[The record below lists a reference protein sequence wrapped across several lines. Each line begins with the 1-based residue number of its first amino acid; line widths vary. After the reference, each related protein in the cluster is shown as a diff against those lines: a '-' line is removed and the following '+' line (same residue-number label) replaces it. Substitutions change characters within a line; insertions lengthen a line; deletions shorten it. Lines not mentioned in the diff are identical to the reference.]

1 MISEHKLIFHVKF
14 VHKPGN
20 QRQPQNTGNKQ
31 DGFLEI
37 VMQTRRLFEKQVN
50 GKTFLIKGNAR

>member
-20 QRQPQNTGNKQ
+20 QSPPQNTGNKQ
-31 DGFLEI
+31 DGFLKI
-37 VMQTRRLFEKQVN
+37 VVQPRRLFEKQVN

>member
-20 QRQPQNTGNKQ
+20 QSQPQNTGNKQ
-31 DGFLEI
+31 DGFLKI
-37 VMQTRRLFEKQVN
+37 VVHRTAF
-50 GKTFLIKGNAR
+50 

>member
-14 VHKPGN
+14 VHKLGN
-20 QRQPQNTGNKQ
+20 QRPPKNTGNKQ
-31 DGFLEI
+31 DGFLKI
-37 VMQTRRLFEKQVN
+37 VVQTRRLFEKQVN

>member
-20 QRQPQNTGNKQ
+20 QRPHQNIGNKQ
-31 DGFLEI
+31 DGFFKNS
-37 VMQTRRLFEKQVN
+37 VAN
-50 GKTFLIKGNAR
+50 KTTF